1 MLAQN
6 FRTLMETIER
16 YTVSDSF
23 GGPQL
28 QGRAPAF
35 RVSALTS
42 WLIGNYAGQVC
53 PTSALLTHL
62 SHRTNA
68 AEFSYIV
75 ESCIR
80 FAFLIELTNLGI
92 TSTKMKTRWVEG
104 SIVKTM
110 PGSYQNFRGPFSP
123 GNDER
128 SSSFDDCLAV
138 FNKSLELVINSPQ
151 HLEVFKKLRYS
162 GCRAVPY
169 EGVLTYS
176 NFRLNPVHVQ
186 QNVCLTNLGD
196 INWLIQARPIIR
208 AALTQKNKEKI
219 STKCY
224 KTDRSQTGEVQTNR
238 AKRWECIAM
247 DFQHATIEECWS
259 VERKLLSDLAHFA
272 NFSLETKQQLIDLGL
287 FGAQHIT
294 KCPITLEPLDFNQ
307 FQQAAEHGE
316 SRFQVGHMN
325 PLKAGGRHTGTNIAW
340 ITDDGN
346 RIQGDL
352 DLNATRALIR
362 GIAERMNE
370 LTFQ

>member
-6 FRTLMETIER
+6 FRNLMELVER
-16 YTVSDSF
+16 ETVSDSF

-28 QGRAPAF
+28 QGKAPSY
-35 RVSALTS
+35 RVSVLTK
-42 WLIGNYAGQVC
+42 WLIENY
-53 PTSALLTHL
+53 PTESCSTSTLLTNL
-62 SHRTNA
+62 SQRTND

-92 TSTKMKTRWVEG
+92 TSTKMKTRWLEG
-104 SIVKTM
+104 SIIKTM
-110 PGSYQNFRGPFSP
+110 PGSYQNYRGPFSP

-128 SSSFDDCLAV
+128 ASSFDDCLAV
-138 FNKSLELVINSPQ
+138 FNRSLELVINSRP
-151 HLEVFKKLRYS
+151 HLEVFKNLRYP

-176 NFRLNPVHVQ
+176 NVLLNPVHVH
-186 QNVCLTNLGD
+186 QNICLTNLND
-196 INWLIQARPIIR
+196 ICWLIQARPIIR
-208 AALTQKNKEKI
+208 AALTSKNRNKI
-219 STKCY
+219 NTKCY

-259 VERKLLSDLAHFA
+259 VERKLLSDLAHFT
-272 NFSLETKQQLIDLGL
+272 NFSQETKLRLINEGL

-294 KCPITLEPLDFNQ
+294 KCPITLEPLDFIQ
-307 FQQAAEHGE
+307 FQQDAEHGE
-316 SRFQVGHMN
+316 ARFQVGHMN
-325 PLKAGGRHTGTNIAW
+325 PLKAGGRHVGPNIAW
-340 ITDDGN
+340 ISADGN

-352 DLNATRALIR
+352 DLDATRALIR

-370 LTFQ
+370 LTL